1 MKVEE
6 LSLGAIKPYEK
17 NPRKNEGAVDGVA
30 ESIKRFGFQQPIVI
44 DANGV
49 IIVGHTRY
57 KAAKKLRLATV
68 PCVRAEDL
76 TEAQVKAY
84 RILDNKLNELAVW
97 DFEKLGKELAQI
109 NDDFNDFNVVFPPF
123 EYNTFTV
130 EPNSVPA
137 GSVENPLETENTEY
151 RTGDPAQKDYDYDYE
166 KLKSDFSDTGNH
178 NVRLMIHFE
187 NDEAIA
193 DFVERTGLKINRN
206 TKFCYFEGKK

>member
-6 LSLGAIKPYEK
+6 LSLDAITPYEK

-30 ESIKRFGFQQPIVI
+30 ESIKRFGFQQPIVV

-84 RILDNKLNELAVW
+84 RILDNKF
-97 DFEKLGKELAQI
+97 DK
-109 NDDFNDFNVVFPPF
+109 
-123 EYNTFTV
+123 
-130 EPNSVPA
+130 PA
-137 GSVENPLETENTEY
+137 RRNFGTSL
-151 RTGDPAQKDYDYDYE
+151 
-166 KLKSDFSDTGNH
+166 FGN
-178 NVRLMIHFE
+178 
-187 NDEAIA
+187 
-193 DFVERTGLKINRN
+193 
-206 TKFCYFEGKK
+206 